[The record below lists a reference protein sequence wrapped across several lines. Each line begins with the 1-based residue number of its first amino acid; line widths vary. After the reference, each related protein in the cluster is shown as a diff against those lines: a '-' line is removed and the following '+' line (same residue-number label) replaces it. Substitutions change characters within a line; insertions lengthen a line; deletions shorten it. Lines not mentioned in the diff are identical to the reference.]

1 MNRLVLCLV
10 AALMASPAAVAAE
23 LQPHRATFNLSMV
36 PGAPAS
42 SGILGVLGRMLIEFE
57 QVCDGY
63 VTRQA
68 LQMLVRDAL
77 GQTTETRYTLTTW
90 ESSDGREMT
99 FDSTSTFGTQSDP
112 SYAGRATKGEGAGA
126 GRIAYHVPNG
136 NVPLRPGAVFPTEH
150 LRSLLDAAAKGEKL
164 LTQEV
169 FEGGAPQ
176 NYTAVNS
183 SIGDTIAADPAAKLT
198 GARKSWNVREAH
210 FRPGGRSE
218 APEFEVGLRI
228 YEGGIIDGLDLDHG
242 IFRVAGKLS
251 ALELLPP
258 PRC

>member
-1 MNRLVLCLV
+1 MLFR
-10 AALMASPAAVAAE
+10 S
-23 LQPHRATFNLSMV
+23 
-36 PGAPAS
+36 S
-42 SGILGVLGRMLIEFE
+42 SGILGVVGRMLIEFE

-77 GQTTETRYTLTTW
+77 GQATETRYTLTTW
-90 ESSDGREMT
+90 ESRDGREMT
-99 FDSTSTFGTQSDP
+99 FESTSTFGTQSDP
-112 SYAGRATKGEGAGA
+112 PYAGRATRGDGGVY
-126 GRIAYHVPNG
+126 GRIVYQVPTG
-136 NVPLRPGAVFPTEH
+136 AVPMRPGAVFPAEH

-183 SIGDTIAADPAAKLT
+183 SIGDTIAAAAADKLVP
-198 GARKSWNVREAH
+198 GRKSWNVREAH
-210 FRPGGRSE
+210 YRPGGRAETPS
-218 APEFEVGLRI
+218 FEIGLRV
-228 YEGGIIDGLDLDHG
+228 YEGGIIDALDLDQG
-242 IFRVAGKLS
+242 VFRVAGKLS
-251 ALELLPP
+251 ALELLPA

>member
-1 MNRLVLCLV
+1 MNRLVLCLLV
-10 AALMASPAAVAAE
+10 ALTAAPAAAAGE

-57 QVCDGY
+57 EVCDGY

-77 GQTTETRYTLTTW
+77 GKITETRYTITTW
-90 ESSDGREMT
+90 ERRDGREMT
-99 FDSTSTFGTQSDP
+99 FESTSTFGTQSDP
-112 SYAGRATKGEGAGA
+112 SYAGRATKGEGNAA
-126 GRIAYHVPNG
+126 GRIAYQVPG
-136 NVPLRPGAVFPTEH
+136 GAVPLRPGAVFPAEH
-150 LRSLLDAAAKGEKL
+150 MRSLLDAAAKGETL

-176 NYTAVNS
+176 NYTAVLS
-183 SIGDTIAADPAAKLT
+183 SIGNTISADPADRFTSGRA
-198 GARKSWNVREAH
+198 SWNVREAH
-210 FRPGGRSE
+210 FRPGSRTE
-218 APEFEVGLRI
+218 APAYEVGLRL

-251 ALELLPP
+251 ALELLAP

>member
-1 MNRLVLCLV
+1 MNRLVLCLL
-10 AALMASPAAVAAE
+10 AALAAAPASAAE

-57 QVCDGY
+57 EVCDGY

-68 LQMLVRDAL
+68 MQMLVRDAL
-77 GQTTETRYTLTTW
+77 GKTTETRYTLTTW
-90 ESSDGREMT
+90 ESRDGAEMT
-99 FDSTSTFGTQSDP
+99 FESTSTFGTQSDP
-112 SYAGRATKGEGAGA
+112 SYAGRATRGEGNAP
-126 GRIAYHVPNG
+126 GRIAYQVPG
-136 NVPLRPGAVFPTEH
+136 GAAPLRPGAVFPAEH
-150 LRSLLDAAAKGEKL
+150 MRSLLDAAAKGETL

-176 NYTAVNS
+176 NYTAVIS
-183 SIGDTIAADPAAKLT
+183 AIGDTIAAVPADRFTA
-198 GARKSWNVREAH
+198 GRKSWNVREAH
-210 FRPGGRSE
+210 FRPSGRSE
-218 APEFEVGLRI
+218 APTYEIGLRL

-251 ALELLPP
+251 ALELLAP

>member
-1 MNRLVLCLV
+1 MRRLVLCL
-10 AALMASPAAVAAE
+10 AALLAANPAAAAE
-23 LQPHRATFNLSMV
+23 LQPHRATFALSMV

-42 SGILGVLGRMLIEFE
+42 SGILGVVGRMLIEFE

-90 ESSDGREMT
+90 ESRDGREMT

-112 SYAGRATKGEGAGA
+112 PYAGRATTGVGGAN
-126 GRIAYHVPNG
+126 GRIVYQVPTG
-136 NVPLRPGAVFPTEH
+136 TVPLRPGAVFPAEH
-150 LRSLLDAAAKGEKL
+150 LRALLDAAAKGEKL
-164 LTQEV
+164 MTQEV
-169 FEGGAPQ
+169 FEGGSPE
-176 NYTAVNS
+176 NYTAVNA
-183 SIGDTIAADPAAKLT
+183 SIGDLIAAPAADKLVA
-198 GARKSWNVREAH
+198 GRKSWNVREAH
-210 FRPGGRSE
+210 YPPGGRAE
-218 APEFEVGLRI
+218 TPAFEIGLRV
-228 YEGGIIDGLDLDHG
+228 YEGGIVDALDLDHG
-242 IFRVAGKLS
+242 IFRVAGKLT